1 MIRNRSR
8 LLGGLFAVAV
18 LLGLHA
24 QEAYAQ
30 GLDMAGSWTL
40 TVESQNGVT
49 NPTLTLQQSGTSLTG
64 HYSSDT
70 LGEQEVVGDVQG
82 RTATV
87 TFSAVIEGLGEA
99 PLSYSAEVAADGTWS
114 GELTAEVQGQMFPIG
129 TFTATKS

>member
-1 MIRNRSR
+1 MIRNRNR
-8 LLGGLFAVAV
+8 LLYGLVAVAAT
-18 LLGLHA
+18 LGLHTREAHA
-24 QEAYAQ
+24 QA
-30 GLDMAGSWTL
+30 LDMSGSWTL

-70 LGEQEVVGDVQG
+70 LGEQDVLGDVRG

-99 PLSYSAEVAADGTWS
+99 PLSYSGDVAADGTWS
-114 GELTAEVQGQMFPIG
+114 GELTADIQGQMFPIG

>member
-1 MIRNRSR
+1 VIRNRNR
-8 LLGGLFAVAV
+8 LLGGLVAVAA

-24 QEAYAQ
+24 QEAHAQ
-30 GLDMAGSWTL
+30 ALDMAGSWTL

-70 LGEQEVVGDVQG
+70 LGEQDVVGDVQG

-87 TFSAVIEGLGEA
+87 TFSAVIEGLGAA
-99 PLSYSAEVAADGTWS
+99 PLSYSGEVAADGTWS
-114 GELTAEVQGQMFPIG
+114 GELTADIQGQMFPIG